1 MGVIFTETPKPQ
13 IETLFPRPS
22 VNFLLGPYASKKTWL
37 ALDLAISI
45 AAGHPWLGLAAQ
57 QVGAVHIDYALDPDL
72 KERIRALLIA
82 HKWPEK
88 LPVNFG
94 RESFL
99 HGPQDIDSLLADL
112 LPLKAGF
119 IVLDSLLGPR
129 LELNAR
135 QAPFLAPYLVSLKHL
150 SKETDAAILVLH
162 DLRSHRTN
170 LGSALVAM
178 GVDHVLAAESQFGD
192 DRVHLR
198 TLASANGTHIAVNAR
213 VQHSRHSAHLS
224 LSSSTPPCQLGT
236 LGKRLLWHLQEY
248 GQATTAQLVSSFPH
262 SSPKRIS
269 NLIQELLTDGYI
281 YRSNSGGRGIPAIY
295 QLTPAGYQVISKAPL
310 SSGACPERSERAG
323 ESLSRVSHSSGDEGG
338 VSGVRGITSC
348 QTNTIFKAPLS
359 SFAGEGLGVRGISPR
374 QVSTSCQVSTT
385 PAPASEDTSKG
396 SSASRSCEEGALAP
410 AKQSQVYNPGSQNP
424 FVLQRK
430 PCSE

>member
-1 MGVIFTETPKPQ
+1 MASAYNLQSPPSLLPGF
-13 IETLFPRPS
+13 LARPS
-22 VNFLLGPYASKKTWL
+22 VNFLLGPYASQKTWL

-45 AAGHPWLGLAAQ
+45 AAGHLWLGLAVQ
-57 QVGAVHIDYALDPDL
+57 QVGAVHIDYALDPGL

-88 LPVNFG
+88 LPINFG
-94 RESFL
+94 QESFL
-99 HGPQDIDSLLADL
+99 RSPQDIESLLADL

-119 IVLDSLLGPR
+119 IVLDSLFGPR

-135 QAPFLAPYLVSLKHL
+135 QAPFLAPYLVSLDYL
-150 SKETDAAILVLH
+150 SKEANTAVLVLH

-198 TLASANGTHIAVNAR
+198 TLASIDGTRIAVNAR

-236 LGKRLLWHLQEY
+236 LGKRLLQRLQEY

-295 QLTPAGYQVISKAPL
+295 RLTPAGFQVKEIS
-310 SSGACPERSERAG
+310 
-323 ESLSRVSHSSGDEGG
+323 
-338 VSGVRGITSC
+338 
-348 QTNTIFKAPLS
+348 KAPLS
-359 SFAGEGLGVRGISPR
+359 SFAGEGTGVRG
-374 QVSTSCQVSTT
+374 QVPTTRQVSTT
-385 PAPASEDTSKG
+385 PAPASAGFLSTVDCQLPTVSG
-396 SSASRSCEEGALAP
+396 
-410 AKQSQVYNPGSQNP
+410 VYNPGSHNP

-430 PCSE
+430 LCSE